1 MTVYFV
7 FDHLIQVFPHL
18 LYTSFICHDRS
29 YRGEENTPLCDCGQT
44 KITHVSI
51 KYSTVSYIKH
61 KNSSVTLAYLQIIMI
76 NQSKTEIHGLNK
88 TTVREMADWCWECHV
103 TRGVWGEG
111 GCCLATGLGVKV
123 PCKLFERSQNTSLLV
138 VDEINNCS
146 VLPCLILLFG
156 ITLVVLNLSLG
167 TAQTIRR
174 VNLII
179 LLLKNITAFHFRFW
193 TRCLATNSVAESN
206 MR

>member
-1 MTVYFV
+1 
-7 FDHLIQVFPHL
+7 
-18 LYTSFICHDRS
+18 
-29 YRGEENTPLCDCGQT
+29 
-44 KITHVSI
+44 
-51 KYSTVSYIKH
+51 
-61 KNSSVTLAYLQIIMI
+61 MI

-88 TTVREMADWCWECHV
+88 TTVREMADWCWEGHV

-146 VLPCLILLFG
+146 VLPFLILLSD

-167 TAQTIRR
+167 TAQTNRII
-174 VNLII
+174 NLII
-179 LLLKNITAFHFRFW
+179 LLLKNNHCFPLPLLNEMCGNKLCCRIQYEINQLKSKFSLIEKTI
-193 TRCLATNSVAESN
+193 SVVVLS
-206 MR
+206 RI